1 MGTDEELSR
10 VITDSINRKHNSDDG
25 LLSKCTYCENVNSIP
40 PTFEGGKAKCQA
52 CGQVLQNPS
61 RKVEIEGY
69 NHIRRGMF
77 ALILFSLIV
86 IAPSVYDF
94 FEMTLVEDD
103 SEETEGDAAIEYSS
117 EFCNPESNK
126 YDKEECD
133 REEKLD
139 RIIATGIVI
148 LIYSIPIYGLFEIA
162 IGVSKLSK
170 FNTTKF

>member
-1 MGTDEELSR
+1 MNQPPDAIIQCSNCGEA
-10 VITDSINRKHNSDDG
+10 NSVP
-25 LLSKCTYCENVNSIP
+25 SEH
-40 PTFEGGKAKCQA
+40 EGKANCRY
-52 CGQVLQNPS
+52 CGELLQNP
-61 RKVEIEGY
+61 RRGLEIEGY
-69 NHIRRGMF
+69 NRIRRGMF
-77 ALILFSLIV
+77 ALILFSLII
-86 IAPSVYDF
+86 IAPPVYDF

-133 REEKLD
+133 REEELD
-139 RIIATGIVI
+139 RIIATGIGI